1 MVQIPRILKHQ
12 MPASLCSPKRHS
24 QAITVR
30 IKTTTTKTQLKLCQH
45 VHFQKKNPAN
55 EQAFSHSPDC
65 FCKKT
70 NKKKKPLKTK
80 PGRELVFKSQLP

>member
-12 MPASLCSPKRHS
+12 MPASLRSPKRHS

-45 VHFQKKNPAN
+45 VQFQEKNPAN

-65 FCKKT
+65 FCKGTTTKKT
-70 NKKKKPLKTK
+70 PLKLK
-80 PGRELVFKSQLP
+80 LA